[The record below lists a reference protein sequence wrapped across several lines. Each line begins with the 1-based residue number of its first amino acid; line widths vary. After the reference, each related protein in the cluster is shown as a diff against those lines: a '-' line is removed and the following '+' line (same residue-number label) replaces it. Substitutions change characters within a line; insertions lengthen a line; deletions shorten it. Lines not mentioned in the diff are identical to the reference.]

1 MKVAITGASGHVGVA
16 LMEEL
21 LKRGHE
27 VRALGFNDVD
37 YFIKN
42 NIIVGFICIL

>member
-1 MKVAITGASGHVGVA
+1 MGTKNRVKVAITGASGHVGVA

-27 VRALGFNDVD
+27 VRALGFNST
-37 YFIKN
+37 
-42 NIIVGFICIL
+42 